1 MIDGINLMAL
11 TRTGSGK
18 TEYFTMYM
26 LFLLALSK
34 DPRIVTPAKKSV
46 PNNLVMVLVFPT
58 NGVEE
63 EMASFTVF
71 SIYLLTSYTY
81 FRNLGSSLTGRWQL

>member
-1 MIDGINLMAL
+1 MIDSSINLMAL

-18 TEYFTMYM
+18 TGNFIMYM

-34 DPRIVTPAKKSV
+34 HLRIVAPAKKSV
-46 PNNLVMVLVFPT
+46 PKNLVMVLVFPT
-58 NGVEE
+58 NRVEE
-63 EMASFTVF
+63 EMASITAF

-81 FRNLGSSLTGRWQL
+81 FRNSSSSLMG